1 MDRFLTLRAWPL
13 PRYIAIYMGKI
24 AGAAIWFGLL
34 GQLLWL
40 LLAYA
45 LARFAWRR
53 GIRKYVA
60 FGG

>member
-1 MDRFLTLRAWPL
+1 MLYVP
-13 PRYIAIYMGKI
+13 IAIYMGKI
-24 AGAAIWFGLL
+24 AGAEVWLGLL
-34 GQLLWL
+34 TQLSWL

-53 GIRKYVA
+53 GIRKYAA